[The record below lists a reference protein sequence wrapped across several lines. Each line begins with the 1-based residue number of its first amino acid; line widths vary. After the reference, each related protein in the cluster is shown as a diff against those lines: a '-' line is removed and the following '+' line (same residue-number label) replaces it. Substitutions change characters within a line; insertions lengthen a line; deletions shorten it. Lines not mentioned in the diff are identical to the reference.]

1 MINSFQPNR
10 ANYIEIGGMDHYF
23 ERAATQRESL
33 ARPGNPPSSPPQ
45 FHEQA
50 LSEIINWFKQNLR
63 IPNSVTRR

>member
-33 ARPGNPPSSPPQ
+33 ARPGNPPPSPPQ

-50 LSEIINWFKQNLR
+50 
-63 IPNSVTRR
+63 